1 MRGMSIG
8 SYIGAG
14 AIALGRDAKTWE
26 EAVRLAG
33 DLLVRG
39 GVCAPSYV
47 QDMVGT
53 VRELGPYIV
62 VTPGVA
68 LAHARPKGSVA
79 RNGIAIATFPDGV
92 AFGNADNDPVHVVFA
107 IAAVTD
113 EEHLTLFQEVAS
125 FLGVE
130 GNIAL
135 LANARRVE
143 DLPAELREECVDHAV
158 A

>member
-1 MRGMSIG
+1 MSIG

-14 AIALGRDAKTWE
+14 GIALGQEARTWE
-26 EAVRLAG
+26 EAVRQAG
-33 DLLVRG
+33 DLLVREG
-39 GVCAPSYV
+39 DCDPSYV
-47 QDMVGT
+47 QDMVDT

-79 RNGIAIATFPDGV
+79 RNGIAVATFPDGV
-92 AFGNADNDPVHVVFA
+92 RFGNPDNDPVYVVFA

-113 EEHLTLFQEVAS
+113 EEHLGLFQEVAG
-125 FLGVE
+125 FLGTE

-135 LANARRVE
+135 LEQARGVA
-143 DLPAELREECVDHAV
+143 DLPAEMREERVDHVV

>member
-1 MRGMSIG
+1 MSIG

-14 AIALGRDAKTWE
+14 GIALRQEAHTWE
-26 EAVRLAG
+26 EAVRQAG
-33 DLLVRG
+33 DLLVRE
-39 GVCAPSYV
+39 GVCDPSYV
-47 QDMVGT
+47 QDMVDT

-79 RNGIAIATFPDGV
+79 RNGIAVATFPGGV
-92 AFGNADNDPVHVVFA
+92 RFGNPDNDPVYVVFA

-113 EEHLTLFQEVAS
+113 EEHLGLFQEVAG
-125 FLGVE
+125 FLGTE

-135 LANARRVE
+135 LEQARSVA
-143 DLPAELREECVDHAV
+143 DLPAEMREERVDHAV

>member
-1 MRGMSIG
+1 MSIG

-14 AIALGRDAKTWE
+14 GIALGQQARTWE
-26 EAVRLAG
+26 EAVRRAG
-33 DLLVRG
+33 DLLVRE
-39 GVCAPSYV
+39 GVCEPSYV
-47 QDMVGT
+47 RDMVDT

-68 LAHARPKGSVA
+68 LAHARPKGSVL
-79 RNGIAIATFPDGV
+79 RNGIAVATFPEGV
-92 AFGNADNDPVHVVFA
+92 RFGNPDNDPVYVVFA

-113 EEHLTLFQEVAS
+113 DEHLGLFQEVAA
-125 FLGVE
+125 FLGTE

-135 LANARRVE
+135 LQGARSAE
-143 DLPAELREECVDHAV
+143 DLPAELREERVDHAG

>member
-1 MRGMSIG
+1 MSIG

-14 AIALGRDAKTWE
+14 GIALGQEARTWE
-26 EAVRLAG
+26 EAVRQAG
-33 DLLVRG
+33 DLLVRE
-39 GVCAPSYV
+39 GVCDPSYV
-47 QDMVGT
+47 QDMVDT

-79 RNGIAIATFPDGV
+79 RNGIAVATFPDGV
-92 AFGNADNDPVHVVFA
+92 RFGNPDNDPVYVVFA

-113 EEHLTLFQEVAS
+113 EEHLGLFREVAG
-125 FLGVE
+125 FLGTE

-135 LANARRVE
+135 LEQARGVA
-143 DLPAELREECVDHAV
+143 DLPAEMREERVDHAV